1 MCVFCRWTFRSRELT
16 PFFTVIPTLRASGQ
30 CILPP
35 IYSVEMNAKEFNN
48 LDYKEWHIGIV
59 RNLLHFMLKPCM
71 LLVVVPLDNPTQMA
85 VWILT

>member
-1 MCVFCRWTFRSRELT
+1 MD
-16 PFFTVIPTLRASGQ
+16 
-30 CILPP
+30 
-35 IYSVEMNAKEFNN
+35 AKEFNN

-59 RNLLHFMLKPCM
+59 RNLLNFMLKPCM

>member
-1 MCVFCRWTFRSRELT
+1 MTELWSQLT
-16 PFFTVIPTLRASGQ
+16 EQSFLQ
-30 CILPP
+30 
-35 IYSVEMNAKEFNN
+35 EMNAKEFNN

-71 LLVVVPLDNPTQMA
+71 LSVVVPLDNPTQMG

>member
-1 MCVFCRWTFRSRELT
+1 MTELWNQLT
-16 PFFTVIPTLRASGQ
+16 EW
-30 CILPP
+30 
-35 IYSVEMNAKEFNN
+35 SVLQEMNAKEFNN

-85 VWILT
+85 VWIWT